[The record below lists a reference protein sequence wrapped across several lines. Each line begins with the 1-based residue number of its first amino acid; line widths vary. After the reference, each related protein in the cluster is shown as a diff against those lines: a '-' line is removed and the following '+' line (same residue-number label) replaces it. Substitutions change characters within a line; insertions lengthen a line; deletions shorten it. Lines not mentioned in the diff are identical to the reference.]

1 MLLRIALI
9 LAIIAGLAAAGISH
23 FMVDPKIKNLTT
35 ELGDTK
41 DTLDRT
47 QKSEAKFRKESQQ
60 LRAELDDT
68 SKILDVAT
76 NELARVSAR
85 AIQQE
90 QRANRAAAELET
102 TTKERN
108 LAQAELASW
117 RATGLS
123 PDQIKGVVDDLKSA
137 NEKIDVYEKEKDVLA
152 RNNKKL
158 SMELAKVLRPNV
170 DPEMQPM
177 KGRVL
182 AVDGKWNFV
191 VVDIGSEQ
199 GAVERGVLLVNRDG
213 KLVGKVRLTSVERNR
228 SVANIIPEWKQAEF
242 MEGDQVLY

>member
-60 LRAELDDT
+60 LRIDLDDT

-123 PDQIKGVVDDLKSA
+123 PDQIKGVVDDLKVA
-137 NEKIDVYEKEKDVLA
+137 NEKIDVYEEEKDVLA

-177 KGRVL
+177 TGKVV

-228 SVANIIPEWKQAEF
+228 SVANIIPEWKQAEL

>member
-1 MLLRIALI
+1 M
-9 LAIIAGLAAAGISH
+9 AIIAGLAAAGISH